1 MPGEDQL
8 KRVKW
13 LDSSAARLCR
23 KNISYAV
30 FLFILNPSWRAWRPG
45 GSYDPAAVVSAAE
58 L

>member
-30 FLFILNPSWRAWRPG
+30 FLLILNPSWRLG